1 MNGAGL
7 FINKDIK
14 SSLLR
19 WTPVNDRILIAKFH
33 SKIRPVNIIQCYA
46 PTEVATAE
54 EKYNFYENLN
64 TVMSECREGDINIL
78 MGDLNAKVGDDN
90 TGYEK
95 NMDKHGL
102 CIMNDN
108 GHRLAEFCTDRNLLI
123 GGTYYI
129 ISTQKLLQN

>member
-46 PTEVATAE
+46 PTEVAT
-54 EKYNFYENLN
+54 
-64 TVMSECREGDINIL
+64 CREGDINIL
-78 MGDLNAKVGDDN
+78 MGDLNAKVRDDN

-95 NMDKHGL
+95 TMGKHSLG
-102 CIMNDN
+102 IMNDN